1 MNPQVPSGPVVEPA
15 VDDTEVI
22 SDAMMRRILVS
33 LAAVVALAAAA
44 TGFVSLAQWATRADD
59 VVEPLGSVDIGF
71 MQDMIDHHEQ
81 ALLIAN
87 TLLDVNP
94 RGGAAP
100 YAQEVVMF
108 QELEITRMDGW
119 LTDAGIARGRA
130 DRTAMQ
136 WMGMGTPVAD
146 MPGMQAPGRISE
158 LADARGDEADR
169 LFFEIMSDHH
179 LGGAHMADA
188 AATGARRDEVRSF
201 AEKMSYNQ
209 RIEVVEYERAVER
222 LGL

>member
-1 MNPQVPSGPVVEPA
+1 MQARSQSNLEPRLEDAEVV
-15 VDDTEVI
+15 
-22 SDAMMRRILVS
+22 SDAVLRIILVS
-33 LAAVVALAAAA
+33 LAVVVALAVASV
-44 TGFVSLAQWATRADD
+44 GFVAVAQWATRADD
-59 VVEPLGSVDIGF
+59 VIEPLGSVDIGF
-71 MQDMIDHHEQ
+71 AQDMIDHHEQ

-87 TLLDVNP
+87 TLIENNP

-100 YAQEVVMF
+100 YAQEVIMF
-108 QELEITRMDGW
+108 QELEISRMDGW
-119 LTDAGIARGRA
+119 LAEAGISRGRP

-146 MPGMQAPGRISE
+146 MPGMQVPSRINE
-158 LADARGDEADR
+158 LAAARGAEADR

-188 AATGARRDEVRSF
+188 AAAGARRGEVRAF
-201 AEKMSYNQ
+201 AEKMAYNQ